1 MLKPEHQENAH
12 FYSSDGRAR
21 YRNQSGVVEL
31 VEREPLMFARVENG
45 VTKIAGKKRQNSIY
59 KIY

>member
-1 MLKPEHQENAH
+1 MLKPENQEKCTQ

-31 VEREPLMFARVENG
+31 VEREPLVFARVENG
-45 VTKIAGKKRQNSIY
+45 VTKKLPEKNA
-59 KIY
+59 KIRYI